1 MPPVDARR
9 RLRRKTVDAIH
20 ASSSGEAGRA
30 ADRLETCTS
39 ACGEAA
45 RASASGEAR
54 QTAERVTT
62 CASASGEAVRASGD
76 AAPPSA
82 SCEAVRAS
90 SVSEASRAS
99 ASGEAGRA
107 ADLIQRPAAKDRK
120 GRVRVQVQGVR
131 KWVRKEDAV
140 ACEASLQQVY
150 RRLQKNPRAA
160 AAWQKA
166 AAAEIATNWGGC
178 KWGDGRRFRVQPVA
192 PGQAPQGDQAAVGNA
207 AEQEPAAPAAPAS
220 EGRSGG
226 SGSHPVAAA
235 DGPQGDGKP
244 VAPGQAPQ
252 GDQASVGNVAE
263 QEVGSP
269 AALASTTSSSSAQ
282 GLIVLSRISGGSYGD
297 VFKATWKGRTVAVKV
312 TSKTRSSEATK
323 GTTQTRELTML
334 KSFLTSELAPASPHI
349 VRLLGW
355 SETAF
360 DLRFYLEYIPLSLRT
375 HIKQAGM
382 LACEVWD
389 LAEGISKGVDFLH
402 ARSILHR
409 DLKPANILV
418 KTGAVP
424 SACGSGLRAVI
435 CDFGLARNIS
445 DCLPASGQRRADA
458 AVKLNLTPNV
468 CSLYYRAPEIMKT
481 LGKYGF
487 PSDVW
492 SSGCVFVERCYAGPL
507 SLQTTKK
514 STGQVSSVIA
524 CRQRAASV
532 A

>member
-9 RLRRKTVDAIH
+9 RLRRKTADAMH
-20 ASSSGEAGRA
+20 ASSSGEAGLA

-54 QTAERVTT
+54 QIAERVTT
-62 CASASGEAVRASGD
+62 CASASGEAVRASG
-76 AAPPSA
+76 
-82 SCEAVRAS
+82 EAVRPVAP
-90 SVSEASRAS
+90 ASRAS

-107 ADLIQRPAAKDRK
+107 AVLIQKRPAAKDRK
-120 GRVRVQVQGVR
+120 GRVRVQVHGVR

-150 RRLQKNPRAA
+150 RRLQKKPAGRGPRAA

-178 KWGDGRRFRVQPVA
+178 KWGDARRFRVQPVA

-263 QEVGSP
+263 QKVGSP
-269 AALASTTSSSSAQ
+269 AALASTARSSSAQ
-282 GLIVLSRISGGSYGD
+282 VLKVLSRISGGSYGD

-312 TSKTRSSEATK
+312 TSKTRSSEAAK
-323 GTTQTRELTML
+323 DTTQTRELTML
-334 KSFLTSELAPASPHI
+334 KSFLTSELAPACPHI

-360 DLRFYLEYIPLSLRT
+360 DLRFSLEYIPHGKESTTRHLERAQARPRARCR
-375 HIKQAGM
+375 KQPVP
-382 LACEVWD
+382 EVVR
-389 LAEGISKGVDFLH
+389 LPSPIY
-402 ARSILHR
+402 
-409 DLKPANILV
+409 
-418 KTGAVP
+418 P

-435 CDFGLARNIS
+435 CDFG
-445 DCLPASGQRRADA
+445 GQ
-458 AVKLNLTPNV
+458 
-468 CSLYYRAPEIMKT
+468 
-481 LGKYGF
+481 
-487 PSDVW
+487 
-492 SSGCVFVERCYAGPL
+492 
-507 SLQTTKK
+507 
-514 STGQVSSVIA
+514 QV
-524 CRQRAASV
+524 
-532 A
+532 